1 MIYDKFTGLIM
12 MENLDNLITESQN
25 ENSQNIDSLSTID
38 MVNII
43 NSEDAKISEAVRKEN
58 NNLTKAIDEIA
69 KRYINGGRII
79 YIGAGSSGRIGVLD
93 AVELTPTYNVSSD
106 RVFGLIAGGM
116 EAMYRAVEGAEDSTE
131 LGKTD
136 LINCKLSNLDSV
148 IGIAASGR
156 TPYVLGG
163 LEYAKEI
170 GALTV
175 FITSNRNENIE
186 KVSDIA
192 ITPIV
197 GPEIISGSTRMKSAT
212 AAKMVVNTISTCVMI
227 KSGMVYGNYMV
238 NVLPTN
244 KKLENR
250 AVKMISSI
258 TGLNFEN
265 SYNLFKESGK
275 SVAVSII
282 MNETSLNK
290 DNAIKIL
297 KESNN
302 SIREAIR
309 KAKYL

>member
-1 MIYDKFTGLIM
+1 

-25 ENSQNIDSLSTID
+25 ENSKNIDCLSTID
-38 MVNII
+38 MVNLI
-43 NSEDAKISEAVRKEN
+43 NSEDAKVAEAVRKEN
-58 NNLTKAIDEIA
+58 VNLAKAIDEIY

-93 AVELTPTYNVSSD
+93 AVELMPTYNVSSD
-106 RVFGLIAGGM
+106 KVFGFIAGGM
-116 EAMYRAVEGAEDSTE
+116 EAMYRAVEGAEDSKE
-131 LGKTD
+131 LAKAN
-136 LINCKLSNLDSV
+136 LIKCNISNLDSI

-163 LEYAKEI
+163 LEYAKEV
-170 GALTV
+170 GALTI
-175 FITSNRNENIE
+175 FISSNINENIK

-212 AAKMVVNTISTCVMI
+212 AAKMVANTISTCVMI
-227 KSGMVYGNYMV
+227 KSGMVYGNYMI

-244 KKLENR
+244 KKLEAR
-250 AVKMISSI
+250 AIKMISSI
-258 TGLNFEN
+258 TGLNLEK
-265 SYNLFKESGK
+265 SSNLFEESGK

-282 MNETSLNK
+282 MDKTSLNK
-290 DNAIKIL
+290 DCALRLL

-302 SIREAIR
+302 NIREAI
-309 KAKYL
+309 KKCKYL

>member
-1 MIYDKFTGLIM
+1 
-12 MENLDNLITESQN
+12 MENIDNLITESKN
-25 ENSQNIDSLSTID
+25 EKSKNIDCLSTID

-43 NSEDAKISEAVRKEN
+43 NSEDAKIPEAVRKEN
-58 NNLTKAIDEIA
+58 KNLAKAIDEIY

-93 AVELTPTYNVSSD
+93 AVELMPTYNVSSD
-106 RVFGLIAGGM
+106 KVFGIIAGGM
-116 EAMYRAVEGAEDSTE
+116 EAMYRAVEGAEDSKE
-131 LGKTD
+131 LAKVN
-136 LINCKLSNLDSV
+136 LIKCNLSNLDSV

-163 LEYAKEI
+163 LEYAKKV
-170 GALTV
+170 GALTI
-175 FITSNRNENIE
+175 FISSNRNKNIK

-212 AAKMVVNTISTCVMI
+212 AAKMIVNTISTCVMI

-244 KKLENR
+244 KKLETR
-250 AVKMISSI
+250 AIKMISSI
-258 TGLNFEN
+258 TGLNLKK
-265 SYNLFKESGK
+265 SSNLFEESGK

-282 MNETSLNK
+282 MNKTSLNK
-290 DNAIKIL
+290 DDASRLL

-302 SIREAIR
+302 NIREAI
-309 KAKYL
+309 KKCKYL

>member
-1 MIYDKFTGLIM
+1 

-25 ENSQNIDSLSTID
+25 ENSKNIDSLSTID

-43 NSEDAKISEAVRKEN
+43 NSEDAKITEAIKKEN
-58 NNLTKAIDEIA
+58 INLAKAIDEIS

-93 AVELTPTYNVSSD
+93 AVELTPTYNVSPD
-106 RVFGLIAGGM
+106 KVFGIIAGGK
-116 EAMYRAVEGAEDSTE
+116 EAMYRAIEGAEDSKE
-131 LGKTD
+131 LGESD
-136 LINCKLSNLDSV
+136 LINCKLSILDTV

-163 LEYAKEI
+163 LEYAKKV
-170 GALTV
+170 GALTI
-175 FITSNRNENIE
+175 FIASNRNKDIE

-197 GPEIISGSTRMKSAT
+197 GPEIISGSTRMKSGT
-212 AAKMVVNTISTCVMI
+212 AAKMIVNTISTCVMI

-244 KKLENR
+244 KKLEAR
-250 AVKMISSI
+250 AIKMISSI
-258 TGLNFEN
+258 TGLNLEKSSKLFED
-265 SYNLFKESGK
+265 SGK
-275 SVAVSII
+275 SVAVSIV

-290 DNAIKIL
+290 DEAIRIL

-302 SIREAIR
+302 NIR
-309 KAKYL
+309 KAIKNIKINR